1 MVPPQSSSKIS
12 LSRKRFCMD
21 GLSTVCVAGALW
33 KRRSSI
39 CRTQL
44 GPFTHALHV
53 LHALHMLYTCF
64 TCFTCFPH
72 ALWRHIWQQT
82 VEKSICPVP
91 LHMLIQCQLAC
102 GAFSMQCGTPTNA
115 LVHLARPTTNVRKWK
130 YKRWKSDTYDHL
142 MTIWRPLGDHIFFQI
157 VSFEN

>member
-1 MVPPQSSSKIS
+1 MCGNYNGTVTVIIKDIFVTKKVLCGRTANCVCGRCS
-12 LSRKRFCMD
+12 LEETQQHLPNPAWSLYTCFTRFTC
-21 GLSTVCVAGALW
+21 
-33 KRRSSI
+33 
-39 CRTQL
+39 
-44 GPFTHALHV
+44 FT
-53 LHALHMLYTCF
+53 HALHMLYTCF

-91 LHMLIQCQLAC
+91 LHMLIQRQLAC

-130 YKRWKSDTYDHL
+130 YERWKSNTNDHF
-142 MTIWRPLGDHIFFQI
+142 FFQI
-157 VSFEN
+157 VPFEN